1 MEQPMVTTRTIKR
14 LKQDASDLKKEKN
27 VALNQ
32 ALNLVAEKYG
42 YESWQ
47 SLTKNAIDGKVTIA
61 TSDPCRQIRTVKLGR
76 F

>member
-1 MEQPMVTTRTIKR
+1 MVTTRTIKR

-42 YESWQ
+42 YSHFT
-47 SLTKNAIDGKVTIA
+47 TKELWFGLI
-61 TSDPCRQIRTVKLGR
+61 L
-76 F
+76 